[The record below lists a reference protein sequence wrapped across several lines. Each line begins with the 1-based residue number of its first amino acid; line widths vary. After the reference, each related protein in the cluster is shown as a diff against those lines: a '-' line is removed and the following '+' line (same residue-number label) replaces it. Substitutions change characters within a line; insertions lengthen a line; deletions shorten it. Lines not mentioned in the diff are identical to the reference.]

1 MEKASGMKKT
11 NAAWSADIFKSGN
24 TFELFI
30 VDEGSRQTIVCSP
43 VDLADASSVINLL
56 RGAFSSFGAP
66 AELRTDGA
74 TFFAR
79 FFIGIILGLVAEFA
93 FMVPSTRMVLSS
105 SAARWKHRKQIGGLK
120 SVSDSRFEVLGL
132 NIEDTVTIE
141 FARFLPLVGLS
152 TGETFHGVRNSIESA
167 RRPTEFARS
176 ARCWKTFR
184 NRRPSTCIDGFSM
197 AIWFSNCT
205 QTRSAALQ
213 MGRA

>member
-74 TFFAR
+74 TFFASAR
-79 FFIGIILGLVAEFA
+79 FGDLMHSCGISHTIAAGA
-93 FMVPSTRMVLSS
+93 
-105 SAARWKHRKQIGGLK
+105 AARKGLAE
-120 SVSDSRFEVLGL
+120 RL
-132 NIEDTVTIE
+132 
-141 FARFLPLVGLS
+141 A
-152 TGETFHGVRNSIESA
+152 
-167 RRPTEFARS
+167 
-176 ARCWKTFR
+176 KT
-184 NRRPSTCIDGFSM
+184 
-197 AIWFSNCT
+197 
-205 QTRSAALQ
+205 
-213 MGRA
+213 